1 MKRILLLISAV
12 VLSFLA
18 NAQCTPDST
27 LKKPGLKPD
36 RLPDGIV
43 GTLYGETVT
52 LFVPLDTT
60 ILFNGTNYKAI
71 IDSASV
77 VELTHMPVNFG
88 YSCDKPSRTWKG
100 GTRGCAKLYGTPV
113 TSDTGDY
120 VIKVKVRTFF
130 KVVGLPNQMDQ
141 LDSSTIDFKVVMPTA
156 LEEVKQ
162 AAGMK
167 IYPNPAK
174 NELVVEPG
182 RYDVKTRYSIFNLMG
197 QEMVVTPE
205 FSGNTGTV
213 RFNLD
218 HLPAGVYLLKSDV
231 SGNSWQQRF
240 VKE

>member
-1 MKRILLLISAV
+1 MKRILLFIAAV
-12 VLSFLA
+12 ALSYIA
-18 NAQCTPDST
+18 SAQCTPDST

-36 RLPDGIV
+36 RLPNGIV

-60 ILFNGTNYKAI
+60 IFFNGTYYKAI

-88 YSCDKPSRTWKG
+88 YTCDKPSRTWKG
-100 GTRGCAKLYGTPV
+100 GTRGCARLYGTPV

-156 LEEVKQ
+156 LQEVQ
-162 AAGMK
+162 QSAGMK

-182 RYDVKTRYSIFNLMG
+182 RYDLSARYAVYNLMG
-197 QEMVVTPE
+197 QEMSVTPE
-205 FSGNTGTV
+205 FYGNTGTV
-213 RFNLD
+213 KFNLEQM
-218 HLPAGVYLLKSDV
+218 PAGVYIIKSEAAG
-231 SGNSWQQRF
+231 SSWQQRF